1 MKPAWHTCEVSTTL
15 EIIGGRWKTVIVF
28 YLLDGPKRFS
38 EIMRYLP
45 GVTQR
50 MLTRQLR
57 ELERDHV
64 LTRHVYPQ
72 VPPRVD
78 YQLTEFGHSLKPVL
92 LSMRDWGATY
102 RQDVLNLRSADPAS
116 TSTATS

>member
-78 YQLTEFGHSLKPVL
+78 YELTELGRTL
-92 LSMRDWGATY
+92 LVPLGALATWADTHRGDIQAARDRHD
-102 RQDVLNLRSADPAS
+102 RQPG
-116 TSTATS
+116 

>member
-1 MKPAWHTCEVSTTL
+1 
-15 EIIGGRWKTVIVF
+15 
-28 YLLDGPKRFS
+28 
-38 EIMRYLP
+38 MRYLP

-102 RQDVLNLRSADPAS
+102 RQDVLNLRSADPAIA
-116 TSTATS
+116 ATS